1 MKDIAA
7 LEKMLT
13 KFGGNSSAVKMKKVA
28 LERKIAKLEKELEG
42 MDRGRYSAPV
52 GWIAANGDGEF
63 GIALRCALI
72 ETEDRKTLRLF
83 AGCGI
88 VAGSNPEKELE
99 ESNAKMIAMRSALH

>member
-1 MKDIAA
+1 
-7 LEKMLT
+7 
-13 KFGGNSSAVKMKKVA
+13 
-28 LERKIAKLEKELEG
+28 

-52 GWIAANGDGEF
+52 GWLAANGDGEF

-88 VAGSNPEKELE
+88 VAGSTG
-99 ESNAKMIAMRSALH
+99 ESEVAESQAKFAAMKSALE